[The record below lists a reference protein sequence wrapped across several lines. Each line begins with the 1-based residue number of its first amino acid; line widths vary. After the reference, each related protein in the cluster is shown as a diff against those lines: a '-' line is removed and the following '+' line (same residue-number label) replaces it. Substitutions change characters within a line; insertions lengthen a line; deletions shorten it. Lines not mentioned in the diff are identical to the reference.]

1 MEEFAMG
8 SVGPDDDDGIP
19 LSAFIPK
26 QVSPEENFKNKVKL
40 TTEAGIRRVSNI
52 IDIMESETKLRF
64 LIEGLLPETGLMYIG
79 GLSGTG
85 KTILACQ
92 VVASIV
98 RGQPCMT
105 WQLGE
110 AGHDVTAMM
119 LSLEMNEV
127 ELQGRAESMFANF
140 PEEDKKLLKD
150 RFLTYTEP
158 EPLELWNPVHILDLF
173 KMVRH
178 HGVNLLLID
187 SASVSFASSLKDD
200 AQVNESIK
208 NLFMMRSRLNL
219 TMIVVAHTRKP
230 PAGIVSNPEDVTLN
244 ELFGHSGVAQSA
256 SSIVIMVEDDK
267 ARKATIKN
275 GTAKKD
281 EKLVHIVNAK
291 SRFGANSGAFKAHL
305 TSEEGVEKGE
315 PLMFRR
321 NAIPIAMTD
330 EAKAKA
336 KATKV
341 PDLAQVMK
349 DAFADGLDFGS
360 TLLGEDDD

>member
-1 MEEFAMG
+1 MSKGFAMG
-8 SVGPDDDDGIP
+8 SAGPDGDDEGIP
-19 LSAFIPK
+19 LSQFIPK
-26 QVSPEENFKNKVKL
+26 QVSPEQDLKNKVKL

-52 IDIMESETKLRF
+52 IDVMESETKLDF
-64 LIEGLLPETGLMYIG
+64 VIEGILPRTGLMYIG

-85 KTILACQ
+85 KTILASQ
-92 VVASIV
+92 LVSDIV
-98 RGQPCMT
+98 CGRSCMT
-105 WQLGE
+105 WRLGE
-110 AGHDVTAMM
+110 AGQDVTALM
-119 LSLEMNEV
+119 LSLEMNEI
-127 ELQGRAESMFANF
+127 ELQGRAENMFGNF
-140 PEEDKKLLKD
+140 PDEDKKILKD

-158 EPLELWNPVHILDLF
+158 EPIELWNPVHILDLF

-178 HGVNLLLID
+178 HGANLLLID

-208 NLFMMRSRLNL
+208 NLYMMRSRLQL
-219 TMIVVAHTRKP
+219 TMIIVAHTRKP

-267 ARKATIKN
+267 SRKATIKG

-281 EKLVHIVNAK
+281 EKLVHIINAK
-291 SRFGANSGAFKAHL
+291 SRFGANSGAFKAYL
-305 TSEEGVEKGE
+305 TSEEAVEKGE

-330 EAKAKA
+330 AQRETIKK
-336 KATKV
+336 TKIG
-341 PDLAQVMK
+341 
-349 DAFADGLDFGS
+349 GLGAALKGIDFGS
-360 TLLGEDDD
+360 GLDDDE